1 MVSITGRELIV
12 FYSTI
17 PSRTGVRGLSAASFS
32 KIIKGKHS
40 KKVKAIDINL
50 IKIKITISV
59 YITKAD
65 LVSLVCY
72 SFD

>member
-1 MVSITGRELIV
+1 MVSITGRGLI
-12 FYSTI
+12 FFHSI
-17 PSRTGVRGLSAASFS
+17 ILSRTRVRGLSAASFS
-32 KIIKGKHS
+32 KIIRGKHS

-50 IKIKITISV
+50 MKVKITISV